1 MTHPGEASEDRPM
14 VEICKVL
21 LAPALWV
28 ALLLLVASAATR
40 GDPLAPQADLCG
52 SPAPLTGP
60 AEAGA
65 TR

>member
-1 MTHPGEASEDRPM
+1 M

-40 GDPLAPQADLCG
+40 GDALAPQADHC
-52 SPAPLTGP
+52 SSRPQLTGP

-65 TR
+65 RR